1 MSRESFIIRY
11 PDTDAGKKAWNKA
24 YGLNAI
30 YAGKHWSKRRDDAR
44 LWHTLTVSAINA
56 AHIRKRP
63 FERPVVLTFQW
74 NDRLDCSNH
83 AYMAKLIEDGMKGI
97 LLHDDSRRWVRGI
110 EHYFH
115 DKPYICLLYT
125 SDAADE
131 RSRRWNHEK
140 RDLESGDGEALL
152 GLPDR
157 HDPRVYYPAY
167 PRTAA

>member
-1 MSRESFIIRY
+1 MCYTLVDDIVAYLSQAVDIGLAGTVVTTLHGVIEQTIDRVAVVLIVLCCV
-11 PDTDAGKKAWNKA
+11 DTALCSDG
-24 YGLNAI
+24 
-30 YAGKHWSKRRDDAR
+30 
-44 LWHTLTVSAINA
+44 VSAINA

-115 DKPYICLLYT
+115 DKPYI
-125 SDAADE
+125 
-131 RSRRWNHEK
+131 
-140 RDLESGDGEALL
+140 
-152 GLPDR
+152 
-157 HDPRVYYPAY
+157 RVTVTEVEP
-167 PRTAA
+167 

>member
-115 DKPYICLLYT
+115 DKPYI
-125 SDAADE
+125 
-131 RSRRWNHEK
+131 
-140 RDLESGDGEALL
+140 
-152 GLPDR
+152 
-157 HDPRVYYPAY
+157 RV
-167 PRTAA
+167 TITEVETT